1 MLLRG
6 PRRLGGWRVRL
17 GRALML
23 LFPGWNGSS
32 LWLFGRARD
41 RAAAGAG
48 NARGDRRAA
57 VPPLPQPPCT
67 SACLRSASGLAGAG
81 PTFLEVHTVPRRGAA
96 RAPGAIRSVERRATL
111 RVVSVGLIGA
121 GVTRSAD
128 ERARRGPGVSVLRHP
143 RNAEC
148 VAYQVIEQSA
158 TGQPPDPARQ
168 NLLAQNLVTLVDV
181 PSAGRVPEAVLIQGM
196 TQL

>member
-57 VPPLPQPPCT
+57 VPSLPQPPCT
-67 SACLRSASGLAGAG
+67 SACLRSASGWR
-81 PTFLEVHTVPRRGAA
+81 V
-96 RAPGAIRSVERRATL
+96 RAQRFWRFIPFPAVVLLVLRA
-111 RVVSVGLIGA
+111 
-121 GVTRSAD
+121 RSAPSSGS
-128 ERARRGPGVSVLRHP
+128 RTTAIQATWWLFVAVRR
-143 RNAEC
+143 
-148 VAYQVIEQSA
+148 SA
-158 TGQPPDPARQ
+158 
-168 NLLAQNLVTLVDV
+168 
-181 PSAGRVPEAVLIQGM
+181 S
-196 TQL
+196 